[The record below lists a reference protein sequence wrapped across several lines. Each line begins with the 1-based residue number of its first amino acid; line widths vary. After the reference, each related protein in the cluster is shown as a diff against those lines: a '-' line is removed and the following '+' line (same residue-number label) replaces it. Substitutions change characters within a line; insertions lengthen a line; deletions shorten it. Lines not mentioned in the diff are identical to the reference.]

1 MVVVSIRQACDNRL
15 AMLTLQ
21 PNLDQLE
28 RHNDESLGGTSR
40 CTSQDRK
47 TLGHLGDTEQVPVDL
62 APLVIGS
69 ELGSTLGS
77 LHENGSRD
85 TAVETRSTAPVSTQC
100 PNIHIL
106 QVSIP
111 FVLHN
116 LLNAVQ
122 HASVVVLARDGHI
135 ALNLT
140 ARIVSIGDSTL
151 SRTSTMLTRE
161 S

>member
-1 MVVVSIRQACDNRL
+1 
-15 AMLTLQ
+15 MLTLQ

-28 RHNDESLGGTSR
+28 RHDDESLSSTSR
-40 CTSQDRK
+40 SASQDGEA
-47 TLGHLGDTEQVPVDL
+47 LGHLGDTEQVPVDL
-62 APLVIGS
+62 APLVVGS
-69 ELGSTLGS
+69 ELGGSLGS
-77 LHENGSRD
+77 LHEDGSRD
-85 TAVETRSTAPVSTQC
+85 TAVETRSTALMSIPSPVLIV
-100 PNIHIL
+100 PR
-106 QVSIP
+106 VSIP

-140 ARIVSIGDSTL
+140 VRIVSIGDSTR
-151 SRTSTMLTRE
+151 SRTSSMLTRE

>member
-1 MVVVSIRQACDNRL
+1 
-15 AMLTLQ
+15 MLTLQ

-40 CTSQDRK
+40 CAGQDGES
-47 TLGHLGDTEQVPVDL
+47 LGHLGDTEQVPVDL
-62 APLVIGS
+62 APFIVGS
-69 ELGSTLGS
+69 ELGRTLGS
-77 LHENGSRD
+77 LHEDGSRD

-100 PNIHIL
+100 PNIHVP
-106 QVSIP
+106 QASIP

-122 HASVVVLARDGHI
+122 HTSVVVLARNGHI

-140 ARIVSIGDSTL
+140 ARIVSNGDSTR
-151 SRTSTMLTRE
+151 SRYF
-161 S
+161 

>member
-1 MVVVSIRQACDNRL
+1 
-15 AMLTLQ
+15 MLTLQ

-62 APLVIGS
+62 APLIVGS
-69 ELGSTLGS
+69 ELGGTLGS
-77 LHENGSRD
+77 LHEDGSRD
-85 TAVETRSTAPVSTQC
+85 TAVETRSTAHLSTPNPVLFVSR
-100 PNIHIL
+100 
-106 QVSIP
+106 VSIP

-140 ARIVSIGDSTL
+140 ARIVSVSDSTL
-151 SRTSTMLTRE
+151 LRTSIMLTRE

>member
-1 MVVVSIRQACDNRL
+1 
-15 AMLTLQ
+15 MLTLQ
-21 PNLDQLE
+21 PNLDELE
-28 RHNDESLGGTSR
+28 RHNDESLSGTSR
-40 CTSQDRK
+40 CTSQDRES
-47 TLGHLGDTEQVPVDL
+47 LGHLGDTEQVPVDL
-62 APLVIGS
+62 APFVVGS
-69 ELGSTLGS
+69 ELGGTLGS
-77 LHENGSRD
+77 LHKNGSRD
-85 TAVETRSTAPVSTQC
+85 TAVETRSTAHLSTPNPVLFV
-100 PNIHIL
+100 PR
-106 QVSIP
+106 VSIP

-140 ARIVSIGDSTL
+140 ARMVSIGDSTL